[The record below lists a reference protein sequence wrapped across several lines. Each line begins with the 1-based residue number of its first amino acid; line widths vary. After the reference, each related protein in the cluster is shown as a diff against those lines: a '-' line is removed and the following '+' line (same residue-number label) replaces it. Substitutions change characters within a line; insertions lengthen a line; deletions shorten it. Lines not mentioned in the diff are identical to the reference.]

1 MGNKIKLTESQLK
14 GLITRVANRILKE
27 NKNYKHPNLSLEQLK
42 QKYPEIKFT
51 MNKKGEDRYFV
62 RADIETQGGEM
73 EYLGALKGSVSGE
86 EGLKWLNNIASNKYD
101 DYY

>member
-27 NKNYKHPNLSLEQLK
+27 NKNYKHPNLSLEQLQ

-51 MNKKGEDRYFV
+51 KGRESPQVFSLWDESPNTFITFV
-62 RADIETQGGEM
+62 
-73 EYLGALKGSVSGE
+73 
-86 EGLKWLNNIASNKYD
+86 N
-101 DYY
+101 